1 MTFINWSDS
10 EEMLGLLAEYI
21 ADERSQ
27 SFDDSMR
34 LSLLDQLLRDVS
46 ELAESGHTLPSKDVI
61 TRLRKIERSQNE
73 LIGDPVHDHLVACIE
88 ELERINYTAE
98 HGGRGDQPQMT

>member
-21 ADERSQ
+21 ADERGQ

-34 LSLLDQLLRDVS
+34 RRLLDQLHRDVS
-46 ELAESGHTLPSKDVI
+46 ELAETEHTLPPKDVI
-61 TRLRKIERSQNE
+61 TRLRRIERSEDE
-73 LIGDPVHDHLVACIE
+73 LIGDPVHDHLLACIE
-88 ELERINYTAE
+88 ELERINYMAE
-98 HGGRGDQPQMT
+98 HGGPAKSPR

>member
-10 EEMLGLLAEYI
+10 EEMLGLLSEYI
-21 ADERSQ
+21 ADERSR

-34 LSLLDQLLRDVS
+34 RRLLDQLLRDVS
-46 ELAESGHTLPSKDVI
+46 ELAETEHALPSKDVI
-61 TRLRKIERSQNE
+61 ARLRKIERSHDE

-88 ELERINYTAE
+88 ELERIS
-98 HGGRGDQPQMT
+98 

>member
-10 EEMLGLLAEYI
+10 EEMLGLLSEYI
-21 ADERSQ
+21 ADERSG

-34 LSLLDQLLRDVS
+34 RRLLDRLLRDVS
-46 ELAESGHTLPSKDVI
+46 ELAETEHTLPPKEVI
-61 TRLRKIERSQNE
+61 TRLRKIERSHDE

-88 ELERINYTAE
+88 ELERIN
-98 HGGRGDQPQMT
+98 